1 MEIVIPV
8 TQIRKLILREASS
21 LVMAVAGSENSASL
35 ENTGPIRAEDFRDVR
50 VSDAKKEVSHPQN
63 DAGTLPFR
71 HH

>member
-8 TQIRKLILREASS
+8 IQIRKLILREASS
-21 LVMAVAGSENSASL
+21 LVMAVAGSETVQSL

-50 VSDAKKEVSHPQN
+50 VSDVKKEVSHPQN